1 MFLEYVLIFKYFF
14 LCLLISL
21 ILFFVSFF
29 FVIQLPNVEKISIYE
44 CGFNPFNDS
53 RNKFEVRFYIVAIL
67 FMIFD
72 LEIVFLFPWVLLLDQ
87 LSFLAFI
94 IMLIFL
100 FILIVGFIYEWI
112 KGALD
117 WE

>member
-1 MFLEYVLIFKYFF
+1 MFIEYILILKYFLF
-14 LCLLISL
+14 CLLISL

-29 FVIQLPNVEKISIYE
+29 FVIQLSNVEKISIYE

-67 FMIFD
+67 FLVFD
-72 LEIVFLFPWVLLLDQ
+72 LEIVFLFPWVILLDV
-87 LSFLAFI
+87 LTFFSFF

-100 FILIVGFIYEWI
+100 FILIIGFVYE
-112 KGALD
+112 
-117 WE
+117 